1 MRIVPIVAALGLLSS
16 ASFSVAHESHSALGK
31 NGGQVVEDG
40 GHHVEFTAT
49 ATQVVLYLT
58 EASDAPL
65 ATKGATGRV
74 IVQDGSA
81 QAIADLTAAEPN
93 QLTAKL
99 AAPVKPGSKL
109 VVSIKLADGHDVK
122 ARFVVK

>member
-1 MRIVPIVAALGLLSS
+1 MRLLIAVMTTVLVASTAS
-16 ASFSVAHESHSALGK
+16 AFAHDMAKGP
-31 NGGQVVEDG
+31 NGGQVVEDA
-40 GHHVEFTAT
+40 GHHVEFTT
-49 ATQVVLYLT
+49 KDTQVVLFLT

-74 IVQDGSA
+74 IVQDGAA
-81 QAIADLTAAEPN
+81 QAMADLTAAEPN

-122 ARFVVK
+122 ARFVAK

>member
-1 MRIVPIVAALGLLSS
+1 MRLLIAVMTTVLVASTA
-16 ASFSVAHESHSALGK
+16 AAFAHDMAKGP
-31 NGGQVVEDG
+31 NGGQVVEDS
-40 GHHVEFTAT
+40 GHHVEFTT
-49 ATQVVLYLT
+49 KDTQVVLFLT

-74 IVQDGSA
+74 IVQDGTA
-81 QAIADLTAAEPN
+81 QAMTDLTAAEPN

>member
-1 MRIVPIVAALGLLSS
+1 MRLLFAVITTVLIGSTAA
-16 ASFSVAHESHSALGK
+16 AFAHDMAKGP
-31 NGGQVVEDG
+31 NGGQVVEDA
-40 GHHVEFTAT
+40 GHHVEFTT
-49 ATQVVLYLT
+49 IDTQVVLFLT
-58 EASDAPL
+58 EASDVPL

-81 QAIADLTAAEPN
+81 QAMADLTAAEPN

-99 AAPVKPGSKL
+99 AAPVKSGSKL

-122 ARFVVK
+122 ARFVAK

>member
-1 MRIVPIVAALGLLSS
+1 MRLLIAVMTTVLVGSTVAA
-16 ASFSVAHESHSALGK
+16 FAHDMVKGP
-31 NGGQVVEDG
+31 NGGQVIEDA
-40 GHHVEFTAT
+40 GHHVEFTT
-49 ATQVVLYLT
+49 KDNQVVLFLT

-74 IVQDGSA
+74 IVQDGAA
-81 QAIADLTAAEPN
+81 QAVADLTATEPT

-99 AAPVKPGSKL
+99 AAPVKPGNKL

-122 ARFVVK
+122 ARFVAK

>member
-1 MRIVPIVAALGLLSS
+1 MRLTVLIAAVSLL
-16 ASFSVAHESHSALGK
+16 AGTSFALAHEGHAAKGP
-31 NGGQVVEDG
+31 NGGQVVEDA
-40 GHHVEFTAT
+40 GHHVEFTT
-49 ATQVVLYLT
+49 KDTQVVLFLT

-74 IVQDGSA
+74 IVQDGAA

-99 AAPVKPGSKL
+99 AAPIKPGSKL
-109 VVSIKLADGHDVK
+109 VVAIKLADGHDVK
-122 ARFVVK
+122 ARFVTK

>member
-1 MRIVPIVAALGLLSS
+1 MRLLIAVMTTVLVASTA
-16 ASFSVAHESHSALGK
+16 AAFAHDMAKGP
-31 NGGQVVEDG
+31 NGGQVVEDS
-40 GHHVEFTAT
+40 GHHVEFTT
-49 ATQVVLYLT
+49 KDTQVVLFLT

-65 ATKGATGRV
+65 TTKGATGRV

-93 QLTAKL
+93 QLTAEL
-99 AAPVKPGSKL
+99 AAPVKPGNKL
-109 VVSIKLADGHDVK
+109 VVSIKLADGHDVR